1 MTKGLKEYKMISSV
15 RKQREFERREEDIFD
30 AALELFSQ
38 PNWESVTIEQIA
50 NLAEVG
56 KGTVYKHVSSKDE
69 LLFRLTIQFYR
80 GLLQQFQLEDIE
92 SNDVLASFRQIFQ
105 VAFQYHLD
113 HSEYRYIVEYTKRI
127 DFKERANDNWH
138 DAFLELDNA
147 FSQWGDPML
156 LEAIEKGLIAKRP
169 IDRINIGTRACFEGT
184 VNMLW
189 AGKDWCSYNSKEE
202 ILEAA
207 TDFMMSGLIGFSQ
220 LNTDSCFK
228 NKQ

>member
-38 PNWESVTIEQIA
+38 SNWESVTIEQIA

-92 SNDVLASFRQIFQ
+92 SDNVLSSFRQIFQ
-105 VAFQYHLD
+105 IAFQYHLD
-113 HSEYRYIVEYTKRI
+113 HAEYRYIVEYTSKI
-127 DFKERANDNWH
+127 DFKERADKSWH
-138 DAFLELDNA
+138 DDFIELDNA

-156 LEAIEKGLIAKRP
+156 IEAIDKGLIAKRP
-169 IDRINIGTRACFEGT
+169 LDRINIGTRACFEGT

-207 TDFMMSGLIGFSQ
+207 TDFMMSGLIGCSQ
-220 LNTDSCFK
+220 LNTDVGFS
-228 NKQ
+228 NAQ

>member
-1 MTKGLKEYKMISSV
+1 M
-15 RKQREFERREEDIFD
+15 
-30 AALELFSQ
+30 
-38 PNWESVTIEQIA
+38 
-50 NLAEVG
+50 
-56 KGTVYKHVSSKDE
+56 
-69 LLFRLTIQFYR
+69 
-80 GLLQQFQLEDIE
+80 
-92 SNDVLASFRQIFQ
+92 
-105 VAFQYHLD
+105 
-113 HSEYRYIVEYTKRI
+113 
-127 DFKERANDNWH
+127 
-138 DAFLELDNA
+138 ELDNA